1 MSLDREGYLR
11 NLRELEAGRE
21 VFLRPLELEATADD
35 VRDIVVQ
42 RCGEDS
48 VAIDRVKL
56 VKHAGGS
63 LLSAF
68 VTLSSVQEARLV
80 TQRLDGAKVRG
91 KVLAVSVARNQGQS
105 RVKEICMFFLEGK
118 CQRGQQCQYLHDA
131 TGRGSGRRLP
141 PCRFFAAGSCSRGEN
156 CKFSHERQDDA
167 EEAGTA
173 WDDVEEAGEVQQ
185 TEGLTSKHKRL
196 KHPPD
201 PPQTIK
207 KKKTK
212 DEATI
217 SAKTAPSSRPSREVQ
232 KRTKARRVPE
242 QDGGEGDPHS
252 DSLKAELKRKHRARN
267 ASTQSEAPVP
277 QEETSEKKQ
286 KKVRRKT
293 AAQDLPTVPTA
304 APAAKGQKPKKKR
317 NKKLPKAAA

>member
-21 VFLRPLELEATADD
+21 VFLRPLELKATADD

-105 RVKEICMFFLEGK
+105 RVKEICMFYLEGK
-118 CQRGQQCQYLHDA
+118 CQRGQHCQYLHDA

-201 PPQTIK
+201 PTQTTK

-212 DEATI
+212 DEAT
-217 SAKTAPSSRPSREVQ
+217 AKTASSSRPGREVQ

-277 QEETSEKKQ
+277 QEETAERKQ

-293 AAQDLPTVPTA
+293 AAQDLPTVPTT
-304 APAAKGQKPKKKR
+304 APAAKGQKTKKKR
-317 NKKLPKAAA
+317 TTRPKAAA